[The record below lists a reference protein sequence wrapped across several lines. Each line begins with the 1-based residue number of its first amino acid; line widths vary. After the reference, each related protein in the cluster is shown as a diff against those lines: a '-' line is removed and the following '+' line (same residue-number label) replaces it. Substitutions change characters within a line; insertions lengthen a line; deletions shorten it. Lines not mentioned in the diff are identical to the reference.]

1 MQRSRRKEGADG
13 PWITWV
19 DLLLLAAAF
28 FVIGGSLLSLFRGE
42 TLREREEPIQYEL
55 RLCGVRRDLI
65 EAGGLPKVGERVRTA
80 NGATD
85 LGRVLSVSVEPHLE
99 AISGVGIAERAGMVD
114 LRVTVIASARKREGD
129 GWRTGDV
136 RIAAGMRGDFRIGAY
151 LSNRAVVLS
160 VRGVEE

>member
-1 MQRSRRKEGADG
+1 M
-13 PWITWV
+13 
-19 DLLLLAAAF
+19 
-28 FVIGGSLLSLFRGE
+28 
-42 TLREREEPIQYEL
+42 
-55 RLCGVRRDLI
+55 I
-65 EAGGLPKVGERVRTA
+65 EAGGLPQVGERVRTA

-85 LGRVLSVSVEPHLE
+85 LGSVLSVSVEPHLE